1 MNEIRNRIQVFDTTL
16 RDGEQAA
23 GSRLGINE
31 KLEIARQLQKLNVD
45 IIEAGFPIS
54 SPMDFD
60 AVQAIAKEIRGPV
73 ICGLTRAV
81 PKDIDVCGQAL
92 EGAEKSRIHTGIG
105 VSDNHV
111 INKFRDERYGKT
123 LSEKRKTVIDM
134 SVKAVRHALKYTN
147 DIEFYAEDAGR
158 ADPEYLF
165 QIIREVIDA
174 GANVVNIPDTTG
186 YAIPEQFGEL
196 IYNIKTKVPNMNKG
210 IISIHCHND
219 LGMAVANTLA
229 AVKNG
234 AGQVEGTVNGIGERA
249 GNAAIEEV
257 VMAIK
262 TRKDYF
268 NIDCDINTKEFY
280 ASSRMVADKLGM
292 NVPHNKAIIGKNAFA
307 HSSGIHVDGFLKER
321 TTYEIIKP
329 EDVGFPDSKV
339 ILTARTGRHGVKHRL
354 QELKFQF
361 AEEEFEQIYQRF
373 LIVADKK
380 KEVSDD
386 DLIAIIGDEIKEVE
400 EVYKLNYMHAISGTG
415 TIPSATIKMEVNGNA
430 FQESSWGDGAI
441 DASYNAINSIIGN
454 TCKLQKYEIQAVS
467 EGADAMGTV
476 TVNLEKDG
484 ITVSGKGSSTDIIE
498 ASVKAYINGINKIEA
513 YKK

>member
-1 MNEIRNRIQVFDTTL
+1 MEKFKDKIQVFDTTL

-23 GSRLGINE
+23 GSRLGIKE

-45 IIEAGFPIS
+45 VIEAGFPIS

-81 PKDIDVCGQAL
+81 LKDIDVCGEAL
-92 EGAEKSRIHTGIG
+92 VNAERSRIHTGIG
-105 VSDNHV
+105 VSDVHV
-111 INKFRDERYGKT
+111 IGKFIDDRYGKT
-123 LSEKRKTVIDM
+123 LQEKRKTVIDM
-134 SVKAVRHALKYTN
+134 SVKAVRHALKYTD

-165 QIIREVIDA
+165 RIIKEVIDA
-174 GANVVNIPDTTG
+174 GAKVINIPDTTG

-196 IYNIKTKVPNMNKG
+196 IYNIKTKVPNMNRG
-210 IISIHCHND
+210 IISVHCHND

-234 AGQVEGTVNGIGERA
+234 AGQVEGTINGIGERA

-262 TRKDYF
+262 TRRDYF
-268 NIDCDINTKEFY
+268 DVDCDINTKEFY
-280 ASSRMVADKLGM
+280 TASRMVADKLGM
-292 NVPHNKAIIGKNAFA
+292 NVPHNKAVIGKNAFA

-329 EDVGFPDSKV
+329 EDVGFPESKV
-339 ILTARTGRHGVKHRL
+339 VLTARTGRHGVKHRL
-354 QELKFQF
+354 GELGYEF
-361 AEEEFEQIYQRF
+361 AKEDFELVYHRF

-380 KEVSDD
+380 KEVCDD
-386 DLIAIIGDEIKEVE
+386 DLIAIVGDEIKEVE
-400 EVYKLNYMHAISGTG
+400 EKYKLDYMHTICGTG
-415 TIPSATIKMEVNGNA
+415 TIPSATVKMDIGGRKH
-430 FQESSWGDGAI
+430 QESAWGDGAV
-441 DASYNAINSIIGN
+441 DAAYKAINSMMGN
-454 TCKLQKYEIQAVS
+454 SCKLRKYEIKAVG
-467 EGADAMGTV
+467 EGGDALGTV
-476 TVNLEKDG
+476 TVSVEKDG
-484 ITVSGKGSSTDIIE
+484 VTVSGKGSSTDIIE
-498 ASVKAYINGINKIEA
+498 ASAKAFINGINKIEA
-513 YKK
+513 YRK